1 MKKNE
6 LIMKYDKQADAIYI
20 YISKERV
27 AYTKQLDNLRYI
39 DYSSDNTPIG
49 VELLCVS
56 NGVMTDDLPHANA
69 IIKLLED
76 KDVKIFA

>member
-1 MKKNE
+1 MKKDE
-6 LIMKYDKQADAIYI
+6 LIMKYDRQADAIYI
-20 YISKERV
+20 HISKERV

-39 DYSSDNTPIG
+39 DYASNNMPIG

-56 NGVMTDDLPHANA
+56 NGVITDDLPYTNA

-76 KDVKIFA
+76 EHVKIYA